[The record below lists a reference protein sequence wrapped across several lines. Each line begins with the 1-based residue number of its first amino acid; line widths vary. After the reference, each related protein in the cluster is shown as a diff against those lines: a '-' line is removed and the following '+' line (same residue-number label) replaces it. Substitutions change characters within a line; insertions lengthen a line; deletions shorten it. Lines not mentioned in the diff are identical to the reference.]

1 MRRMHRGWAVLL
13 TAVSLGL
20 QSQTGEQ
27 GRASF
32 SSELNAEIIRLQ
44 IETVNRKDVLRY
56 RMQKSDSHGT
66 VVRDTIDTPDGT
78 VARLLLREGKALTTK
93 ENAAERE
100 RLTSLLSSTSELR
113 KKRKQEISGRTLTSE
128 LVRVMPQ
135 AMLFSL
141 HPGQPQLLNQTEP
154 QLVIDFTPNSNFH
167 SGSTA
172 QQALTGLQGTMW
184 ISSADHHLIRMQGD
198 IIRNTNFAW
207 GLVARVYPGG
217 RLELEQAPYAPG
229 KYAYSRLTMDLTV
242 REMMIKTVKVDSS
255 LSASGFRLLPP
266 GTTLA
271 EAVHILLDTPVSVSP

>member
-1 MRRMHRGWAVLL
+1 MHRGWAVLL

-32 SSELNAEIIRLQ
+32 SSELTAEIIRLQ